1 MTNER
6 AIEVI
11 KTEKKCVLRNMR
23 GCDRKCENC
32 DLVMKSEDILLAYD
46 IAIMALMMRSN
57 IVPVENTVSMDEE
70 DDRK

>member
-11 KTEKKCVLRNMR
+11 KIEKKCVLRNMR

-32 DLVMKSEDILLAYD
+32 DLVMESEDILLAYD

-57 IVPVENTVSMDEE
+57 IVPVENTVSMDE